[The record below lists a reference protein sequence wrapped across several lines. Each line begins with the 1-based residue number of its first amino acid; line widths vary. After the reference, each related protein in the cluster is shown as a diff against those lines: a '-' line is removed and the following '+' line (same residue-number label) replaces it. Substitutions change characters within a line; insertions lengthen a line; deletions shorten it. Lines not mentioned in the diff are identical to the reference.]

1 MKRTLHQE
9 ALSFQQIKFESE
21 LDRQFGRKISA
32 AAYGENLFG
41 CIQCGTCSGTCPMSS
56 YMDFTPRKIIAMVRA
71 GFKEE
76 VLTNKTVWLC
86 ASCYSCTVECPKGIR
101 ITDVMYALKREA
113 ITTGMSPRGFAIPI
127 LANTFFKQVRRHGRL
142 NEVLLMTNYYLSTNP
157 FKAFSQIARA
167 FKLLRFGRL
176 RLFERGVRDR
186 KSLERILSAAEAKME
201 ATI

>member
-1 MKRTLHQE
+1 MNKNHDE
-9 ALSFQQIKFESE
+9 HALSFQQIKFESE
-21 LDRQFGRKISA
+21 LDHNFGNEISA
-32 AAYGENLFG
+32 ASYGENLFG

-71 GFKEE
+71 GFREE

-101 ITDVMYALKREA
+101 ITDVMYSLKREA
-113 ITTGMSPRGFAIPI
+113 ITNGMSPHRFSIPV
-127 LANTFFKQVRRHGRL
+127 LANTFFKQVRRHGRT
-142 NEVLLMTNYYLSTNP
+142 NEVFLMTNYYLSTNP

-167 FKLLRFGRL
+167 FKLFRSGRL
-176 RLFERGVRDR
+176 KIFEHGIRDHQ
-186 KSLERILSAAEAKME
+186 SLNRILSAAEVKTE